1 MCGNVTLAGRL
12 RGREKSAFPKRGQ
25 TLLRSMLAVSQ
36 MRGAQSGGGAVQ
48 IASGAQPRQVI
59 RKCVNSKRGDLATL
73 LSRTLARG
81 TGSRSAFE
89 GTFVVQSHVRYATA
103 GLTTKHE
110 AH

>member
-12 RGREKSAFPKRGQ
+12 AEAETSALPARVQ
-25 TLLRSMLAVSQ
+25 HLLCSMLRVSQ

-89 GTFVVQSHVRYATA
+89 GTFVVQSHVRD
-103 GLTTKHE
+103 
-110 AH
+110 